1 MDFKSDAQID
11 AGSVSSG
18 GGGRGGGLAV
28 GGIGGVIV
36 MILSLLL
43 GFNPGDLL
51 GSGGGNGEPQG
62 QGSVNANCKT
72 GADVE
77 RDPDCRWPAYMTSLR
92 QYWEQAYKGYK
103 PTSMTTFSGGVQTAC
118 GTANSQV
125 GPFYCP
131 GDSKIYIDKEFV
143 GKLLEQLGTQSSYP
157 AEAYIVAHEYG
168 HHIQNLQGSMQRANR
183 QDTGPQSDA
192 VRLELQADCY
202 AGVWAHHAA
211 NTVDEDGVRMLEP
224 LTQEDIASGLS
235 AAAAVGDDHIQ
246 GEVAGGGIH
255 PESWTHGSS
264 EQRQAWF
271 ITGYQ
276 KGTVESC
283 DTFAVPKV

>member
-36 MILSLLL
+36 LILSLLL

-51 GSGGGNGEPQG
+51 GGGGGNGEPQG

-168 HHIQNLQGSMQRANR
+168 HHIQNLTGALSASR
-183 QDTGPQSDA
+183 DGKTGPTSGA
-192 VRLELQADCY
+192 TRVELQADCY
-202 AGVWAHHAA
+202 AGVWLKWAA
-211 NTVDEDGVRMLEP
+211 KNPDDVIDNITEDDLNKIVD
-224 LTQEDIASGLS
+224 
-235 AAAAVGDDHIQ
+235 AARVVGDDHIQ
-246 GEVAGGGIH
+246 KRSGGGVQ
-255 PESWTHGSS
+255 PDAWTHGSS
-264 EQRQAWF
+264 KMRKYWTA
-271 ITGYQ
+271 
-276 KGTVESC
+276 KGFNSGDPNQC
-283 DTFAVPKV
+283 DTFNTNDLGQ